1 VRYFIGYRPEPPADY
16 IERGV
21 AAPPDEPQ
29 YEGVVFTDGSVALRW
44 RTEYKST
51 SVWTCYQD
59 FYHVHGHPEYGT
71 RIEWL
76 DDPVPETQRK
86 HFEVLQR
93 DVAHYQRTLAP
104 LCPCDPNPSTTD
116 GPQRECPLHGDG
128 ITFVGEYRAL
138 QNENIELRRELE
150 ARRASVTTGGLPAPF
165 TEGWER
171 GDSSR
176 PPTAPP
182 EPEEL
187 VVALPVSD
195 EQAAELPEYV
205 CEDCG
210 QPHPA
215 WISCEAERRTKS

>member
-1 VRYFIGYRPEPPADY
+1 MRRFVGYRPEPPADY

-76 DDPVPETQRK
+76 DHVHTT
-86 HFEVLQR
+86 EVEQLR
-93 DVAHYQRTLAP
+93 RTVGHYERMLGAF
-104 LCPCDPNPSTTD
+104 CPCDLNGSTTD
-116 GPQRECPLHGDG
+116 GPQQDCPIHGDG
-128 ITFVGEYRAL
+128 DTFARWISDL
-138 QNENIELRRELE
+138 QNEV
-150 ARRASVTTGGLPAPF
+150 AVRRASVTTGGLPAPF

-182 EPEEL
+182 EEL
-187 VVALPVSD
+187 MVALPVSD